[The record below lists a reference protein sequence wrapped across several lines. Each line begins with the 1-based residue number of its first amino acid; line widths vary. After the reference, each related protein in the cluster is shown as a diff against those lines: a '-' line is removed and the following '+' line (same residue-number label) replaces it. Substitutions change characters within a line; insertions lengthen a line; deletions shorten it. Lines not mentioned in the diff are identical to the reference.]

1 MAKGKF
7 EYWLTEDGLLLLSAW
22 ARDGLTD
29 EQLANN
35 MGIATGTL
43 YEWKKRFP
51 EIYDALKKNK
61 LLADIEVENA
71 LYKSA
76 IGYEYDEVKEEYEL
90 GVLTKRI
97 VTRKVVQPN
106 TTAQIFWLKNRQPE
120 AWRDKQER
128 KIDADIKVE
137 LVGEL
142 NDYAN

>member
-7 EYWLTEDGLLLLSAW
+7 EYWLAEDGLLLLSAW

-90 GVLTKRI
+90 GVLTKKI

-106 TTAQIFWLKNRQPE
+106 ITAQIFWLKNRQPE

-142 NDYAN
+142 NDYAD